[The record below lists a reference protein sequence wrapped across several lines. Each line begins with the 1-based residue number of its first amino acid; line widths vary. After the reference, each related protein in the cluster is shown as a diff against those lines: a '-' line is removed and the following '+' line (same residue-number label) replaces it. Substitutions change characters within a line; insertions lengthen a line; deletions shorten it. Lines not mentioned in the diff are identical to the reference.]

1 MVWPMTT
8 YLHTLALP
16 ACDPLKQAVESAHGC
31 KANFAQSVPVR
42 QSFDGRP
49 DWEGV
54 VHIFNVIGNPQTTR
68 AYAWSAPAADGADGR
83 IIAMLHVPPV
93 DCPIAA
99 VREAVAQEF
108 RDRATNED

>member
-1 MVWPMTT
+1 MVT
-8 YLHTLALP
+8 YLHAHTPP
-16 ACDPLKQAVESAHGC
+16 ASDPLKQAVERAHGC

-54 VHIFNVIGNPQTTR
+54 VHIFNVIGNPETTR
-68 AYAWSAPAADGADGR
+68 AYAWAMPVADDEEDR

-108 RDRATNED
+108 RGKATNEA